1 MADTILKLA
10 CFPRSLAATRR
21 GFTFYVADPSAPF
34 TNSHQMIQQHGSS
47 VTQFATIR
55 LIGVVTA
62 LVIPLFIAAMQVQ
75 AQTQAAMN
83 AQARADF
90 KRTDAELNKT
100 YEAVLKKL
108 PDDESKQKLKESQ
121 RAWLAFRDAEAAFA
135 ADEAHGGS
143 MAPTLR
149 YETMA
154 ELTEQRITQLKSH
167 LEE

>member
-1 MADTILKLA
+1 MM
-10 CFPRSLAATRR
+10 RSLNRR
-21 GFTFYVADPSAPF
+21 
-34 TNSHQMIQQHGSS
+34 MCRGSLFAMR
-47 VTQFATIR
+47 VFRQFAAL
-55 LIGVVTA
+55 LIS
-62 LVIPLFIAAMQVQ
+62 LLIPVAQMN

-90 KRTDAELNKT
+90 KRADAELNKT

-108 PDDESKQKLKESQ
+108 PDDEAKQKLKESQ

-135 ADEAHGGS
+135 AEEAHGGS

-154 ELTEQRITQLKSH
+154 ELTEQRIKQLKTE
-167 LEE
+167 LTD